1 MRFLLVLSLL
11 SLPFFQVAEAKK
23 KEKSPEINEMIKP
36 AKPEKP
42 KAFQRLGAWGGFF
55 GGAIAATYF
64 GVGLAGSEL
73 GEAYSNLGYTAVL
86 VAPFT
91 GKVGGQVG
99 RVVDGTAGAVTG
111 SAKACYRL
119 FTRSKN

>member
-23 KEKSPEINEMIKP
+23 KEKPAEINEMVKP
-36 AKPEKP
+36 PEKP

-99 RVVDGTAGAVTG
+99 RVVDKTAGAVTG